1 LQKNLVFPGLPQS
14 QILFGR
20 GPFFAY
26 KLRVLRVIE
35 NGNLFETLSIDFAL
49 IEQKRS
55 KTEMN
60 VSINFTIPDPAQLL
74 VYLII
79 GIIVALLA
87 GAVARMRSG
96 LGYFMTV
103 LFAVVGAW
111 LFANI
116 LQIAV
121 LGDVAIA
128 GVPLIQAFIGA
139 LIFGLLGVAA
149 FGRSRR
155 DVVVY
160 DE

>member
-1 LQKNLVFPGLPQS
+1 
-14 QILFGR
+14 
-20 GPFFAY
+20 
-26 KLRVLRVIE
+26 
-35 NGNLFETLSIDFAL
+35 
-49 IEQKRS
+49 
-55 KTEMN
+55 MN